1 MKTTENKNPLLCNI
15 ETGICEVQEAITT
28 PKETTLTS
36 LKKPIRIVYFTD
48 PICSS
53 CWGIEPQ
60 LRKLKLEYG
69 DYFEIDYH
77 MGGLLPSWDIYSSG
91 GINKPT
97 DVAAH
102 WEEAGNYY
110 EMPIDGDVW
119 FEDPFDSSYPPSIA
133 VKAAELQG
141 KEKGVSFMR
150 RLREMLFLEK
160 KNITKWEYL
169 QQAAR
174 EVGLDTFQFKK
185 DYEGK
190 ANELFQQDLN
200 LGKQLGVRGFPT
212 LFFTDADNN
221 QALVYGFR
229 PYQDYEN
236 TIKKI
241 IPTVQRKQYDHSPLG
256 VFSHF
261 NTLMTKEFAVLTE
274 NSLEDAEEILYK
286 LFDEGKISCF
296 KSKNGVLWIRKHN
309 ANDVELTIKNKGN
322 EKHSK
327 GNS

>member
-1 MKTTENKNPLLCNI
+1 MRVPEGTNLSSP
-15 ETGICEVQEAITT
+15 
-28 PKETTLTS
+28 
-36 LKKPIRIVYFTD
+36 KKPIKIVYFTD

-77 MGGLLPSWDIYSSG
+77 MGGLLPSWDVYSSG
-91 GINKPT
+91 GISKPS
-97 DVAAH
+97 DVASH
-102 WEEAGNYY
+102 WEEAGDYY
-110 EMPIDGDVW
+110 EMPIDGGVW

-150 RLREMLFLEK
+150 KLREMLFLEK
-160 KNITKWEYL
+160 KNITKWEHM

-174 EVGLDTFQFKK
+174 EIGLDTFQFKA

-190 ANELFQQDLN
+190 ANELFQEDLN
-200 LGKQLGVRGFPT
+200 LGKQFGVRGFPT

-229 PYQDYEN
+229 PYEEYEE
-236 TIKKI
+236 TIKKFV
-241 IPTVQRKQYDHSPLG
+241 PDAQKEQYDRSPLG
-256 VFSHF
+256 VFSHYD
-261 NTLMTKEFAVLTE
+261 TLMTKEFAVLTGT
-274 NSLEDAEEILYK
+274 ILK
-286 LFDEGKISCF
+286 MRKKHLMDLLDEGKISNF
-296 KSKNGVLWIRKHN
+296 KSKNGVLWIGKQ
-309 ANDVELTIKNKGN
+309 
-322 EKHSK
+322 
-327 GNS
+327 

>member
-1 MKTTENKNPLLCNI
+1 MNTTENKNPLLCDI
-15 ETGICEVQEAITT
+15 ETGVCGV
-28 PKETTLTS
+28 PETTTTS
-36 LKKPIRIVYFTD
+36 EEINISSSKKPIKIVYFTD

-77 MGGLLPSWDIYSSG
+77 MGGLLPSWDVYSSG
-91 GINKPT
+91 GISKPS
-97 DVAAH
+97 DVASH
-102 WEEAGNYY
+102 WEEAGDHY

-160 KNITKWEYL
+160 KNITKWEHM

-174 EVGLDTFQFKK
+174 EVGLDTFQFKA

-190 ANELFQQDLN
+190 AKELFQEDLN

-212 LFFTDADNN
+212 LFFTDENNN

-229 PYQDYEN
+229 PYEAYEE

-241 IPTVQRKQYDHSPLG
+241 VPNAQKKAYDNSPLG
-256 VFSHF
+256 VFSYF
-261 NTLMTKEFAVLTE
+261 DTLMTKEFAVLTGTD
-274 NSLEDAEEILYK
+274 LESAERTLNG
-286 LFDEGKISCF
+286 LLNDGKISYF
-296 KSKNGVLWIRKHN
+296 KSKNGVLWIRK
-309 ANDVELTIKNKGN
+309 K
-322 EKHSK
+322 
-327 GNS
+327 

>member
-1 MKTTENKNPLLCNI
+1 MKAIENENPLICDI
-15 ETGICEVQEAITT
+15 ETGVCGGQ
-28 PKETTLTS
+28 ETTTKEGEINLYS
-36 LKKPIRIVYFTD
+36 KKKPVKIVYFTD

-69 DYFEIDYH
+69 DYFEMDYH
-77 MGGLLPSWDIYSSG
+77 MGGLLPSWDVYSSG
-91 GINKPT
+91 GINKPS
-97 DVAAH
+97 DVASH
-102 WEEAGNYY
+102 WEEAGDYY

-150 RLREMLFLEK
+150 RVREMLFLEK
-160 KNITKWEYL
+160 KNITKWEHL

-174 EVGLDTFQFKK
+174 EIGLDTFQFKA
-185 DYEGK
+185 DYEGR
-190 ANELFQQDLN
+190 ANERFQEDLN

-229 PYQDYEN
+229 PYEDYVN
-236 TIKKI
+236 TLKKFV
-241 IPTVQRKQYDHSPLG
+241 PDAQGQQYDQSPLG
-256 VFSHF
+256 VFSSF

-274 NSLEDAEEILYK
+274 NSLEGAEKILYG
-286 LFDEGKISCF
+286 LLDEGKISNF
-296 KSKNGVLWIRKHN
+296 KSKNGVLWIRN
-309 ANDVELTIKNKGN
+309 
-322 EKHSK
+322 
-327 GNS
+327 

>member
-1 MKTTENKNPLLCNI
+1 MNTTENQNPLICDI
-15 ETGICEVQEAITT
+15 ETGVCGVQETASAGE
-28 PKETTLTS
+28 ETNLS
-36 LKKPIRIVYFTD
+36 SQKKPVKIVYFTD

-69 DYFEIDYH
+69 EYIEIDYH
-77 MGGLLPSWDIYSSG
+77 MGGLLPSWDIYRSG
-91 GINKPT
+91 GINKPS
-97 DVAAH
+97 DVASH
-102 WEEAGNYY
+102 WEEAGDYY

-141 KEKGVSFMR
+141 KEKGVAFMR

-160 KNITKWEYL
+160 KNITKWEHL

-174 EVGLDTFQFKK
+174 EIGLDTFEFKT

-190 ANELFQQDLN
+190 ANQLFQEDLN

-221 QALVYGFR
+221 QALVYGFK
-229 PYQDYEN
+229 PYEDYEK
-236 TIKKI
+236 TIKKFL
-241 IPTVQRKQYDHSPLG
+241 PDARKNEYDRSPSG
-256 VFSHF
+256 VFSNF

-274 NSLEDAEEILYK
+274 NSLESAEKILQR
-286 LFDEGKISCF
+286 LLDEGKVSQF
-296 KSKNGVLWIRKHN
+296 KSKNGVLWIGKQ
-309 ANDVELTIKNKGN
+309 
-322 EKHSK
+322 
-327 GNS
+327 

>member
-1 MKTTENKNPLLCNI
+1 MKTTENKNPLFCDI
-15 ETGICEVQEAITT
+15 ETGVCGVQDTISTAE
-28 PKETTLTS
+28 ETNLS
-36 LKKPIRIVYFTD
+36 SPKKPVKIVYFTD

-77 MGGLLPSWDIYSSG
+77 MGGLLPSWAVYSSG
-91 GINKPT
+91 GINKPS

-102 WEEAGNYY
+102 WEEAGDHY

-160 KNITKWEYL
+160 KNITKWEHL
-169 QQAAR
+169 QQSAR
-174 EVGLDTFQFKK
+174 EVGLDTFQFKA

-190 ANELFQQDLN
+190 ANKLFQEDLN

-212 LFFTDADNN
+212 LFFTDANNN

-229 PYQDYEN
+229 PYEDYVN

-241 IPTVQRKQYDHSPLG
+241 VPDAQRKQYDQSPLG
-256 VFSHF
+256 VFSFF
-261 NTLMTKEFAVLTE
+261 NTLMTKEFAVLTD
-274 NSLEDAEEILYK
+274 NNIEDADRILNG
-286 LFDEGKISCF
+286 LLDEGKISNF
-296 KSKNGVLWIRKHN
+296 KSKNGMLWMRKQ
-309 ANDVELTIKNKGN
+309 
-322 EKHSK
+322 
-327 GNS
+327 

>member
-1 MKTTENKNPLLCNI
+1 MKTTENKNPLLCDI
-15 ETGICEVQEAITT
+15 ETGVCGVLGTASSAE
-28 PKETTLTS
+28 ETNLS
-36 LKKPIRIVYFTD
+36 SSKKPVKIVYFTD

-69 DYFEIDYH
+69 EVFEIDYH
-77 MGGLLPSWDIYSSG
+77 MGGLLPSWDVYSSG
-91 GINKPT
+91 GINKPS

-102 WEEAGNYY
+102 WEEAGDYY

-160 KNITKWEYL
+160 KNITKWEHL

-174 EVGLDTFQFKK
+174 EVGLDTFEFKA

-190 ANELFQQDLN
+190 AKELFQEDLN

-229 PYQDYEN
+229 PYEDYEN
-236 TIKKI
+236 TLKKFL
-241 IPTVQRKQYDHSPLG
+241 PDAQKTQYDHSPLG
-256 VFSHF
+256 VFSSF
-261 NTLMTKEFAVLTE
+261 DTLMTKEFAVLTE
-274 NSLEDAEEILYK
+274 NSLEDAEEILNGM
-286 LFDEGKISCF
+286 LAEGKVSNF
-296 KSKNGVLWIRKHN
+296 KSKNGMLWIRKF
-309 ANDVELTIKNKGN
+309 IKP
-322 EKHSK
+322 
-327 GNS
+327 

>member
-1 MKTTENKNPLLCNI
+1 MKTNEDKNPLFCDI
-15 ETGICEVQEAITT
+15 ETGICGVQETVGT
-28 PKETTLTS
+28 GEETRLS
-36 LKKPIRIVYFTD
+36 SPEKPVKIVYFTD

-69 DYFEIDYH
+69 NYFDIDYH

-91 GINKPT
+91 GISKPS
-97 DVAAH
+97 DVASH
-102 WEEAGNYY
+102 WEEAGEYY

-119 FEDPFDSSYPPSIA
+119 LEDPLDSSYPPSVA

-160 KNITKWEYL
+160 KNITKWEYM

-174 EVGLDTFQFKK
+174 EVGLDTFRFRA

-190 ANELFQQDLN
+190 ANELFRDDLN

-221 QALVYGFR
+221 QALVYGFK
-229 PYQDYEN
+229 PYEDYEK
-236 TIKKI
+236 TIKKFV
-241 IPTVQRKQYDHSPLG
+241 PDAQRNEYDRSPLG
-256 VFSHF
+256 VFSYF
-261 NTLMTKEFAVLTE
+261 NTLMTKEFAVVTG
-274 NSLEDAEEILYK
+274 NSLEEAEKILNG
-286 LFDEGKISCF
+286 LLDEGKISRF
-296 KSKNGVLWIRKHN
+296 KSKNGVLWI
-309 ANDVELTIKNKGN
+309 GN
-322 EKHSK
+322 Q
-327 GNS
+327 

>member
-1 MKTTENKNPLLCNI
+1 MNTTENKNPLLCDI
-15 ETGICEVQEAITT
+15 ETGICGV
-28 PKETTLTS
+28 PETTATGGETNLSSPT
-36 LKKPIRIVYFTD
+36 KPIKIVYFTD

-77 MGGLLPSWDIYSSG
+77 MGGLLPSWDVYSSG
-91 GINKPT
+91 GINGPA
-97 DVAAH
+97 DVASH
-102 WEEAGNYY
+102 WEEAGDYY
-110 EMPIDGDVW
+110 EMPIDGGVW

-160 KNITKWEYL
+160 KNVTKWEHM

-174 EVGLDTFQFKK
+174 EVGLDTFQFKA
-185 DYEGK
+185 DYEGR
-190 ANELFQQDLN
+190 ANELFQEDLN

-212 LFFTDADNN
+212 LFFTDTDNN

-229 PYQDYEN
+229 PYEAYEE
-236 TIKKI
+236 TIRKFVPDVQKKA
-241 IPTVQRKQYDHSPLG
+241 YDRSPLG
-256 VFSHF
+256 VFSSF
-261 NTLMTKEFAVLTE
+261 DTLMTKEFAVLTE
-274 NSLEDAEEILYK
+274 TDLEGAEKMLNR
-286 LFDEGKISCF
+286 LLDEGKISKY
-296 KSKNGVLWIRKHN
+296 KSKNGALWIRK
-309 ANDVELTIKNKGN
+309 K
-322 EKHSK
+322 
-327 GNS
+327 

>member
-1 MKTTENKNPLLCNI
+1 MNTTENKNPLLCDI
-15 ETGICEVQEAITT
+15 ETGICGV
-28 PKETTLTS
+28 PETAKSGEGTNLSSPT
-36 LKKPIRIVYFTD
+36 KPIKIVYFTD

-77 MGGLLPSWDIYSSG
+77 MGGLLPSWSVYSSG
-91 GINKPT
+91 GISKPS
-97 DVAAH
+97 DVASH
-102 WEEAGNYY
+102 WEEAGDHY
-110 EMPIDGDVW
+110 EMPIDGGVW

-150 RLREMLFLEK
+150 KLREMLFLEK
-160 KNITKWEYL
+160 KNITKWEHM

-174 EVGLDTFQFKK
+174 EVGLDTFQFKA
-185 DYEGK
+185 DYEGR
-190 ANELFQQDLN
+190 ANELFQEDLN

-229 PYQDYEN
+229 PYDAYEE
-236 TIKKI
+236 TIKKFV
-241 IPTVQRKQYDHSPLG
+241 PDAQKKVYNHSPLG
-256 VFSHF
+256 VFSYF
-261 NTLMTKEFAVLTE
+261 ETLMTKEFAVLTE
-274 NSLEDAEEILYK
+274 TDLKSAEKTLNG
-286 LFDEGKISCF
+286 LVDEGKLKNF
-296 KSKNGVLWIRKHN
+296 KSKNGVLWI
-309 ANDVELTIKNKGN
+309 KN
-322 EKHSK
+322 
-327 GNS
+327 

>member
-1 MKTTENKNPLLCNI
+1 MNTTENKNPLLCDI
-15 ETGICEVQEAITT
+15 KTGICGV
-28 PKETTLTS
+28 PETAATGEKTNLSSPT
-36 LKKPIRIVYFTD
+36 KPIKIVYFTD

-77 MGGLLPSWDIYSSG
+77 MGGLLPSWDVYSSG
-91 GINKPT
+91 GINGPS
-97 DVAAH
+97 DVASH
-102 WEEAGNYY
+102 WEEAGDYY

-141 KEKGVSFMR
+141 KEKGITFMR

-160 KNITKWEYL
+160 KNITKWEYM

-174 EVGLDTFQFKK
+174 EVGLDTFQFKA

-190 ANELFQQDLN
+190 ANGLFQEDLN

-229 PYQDYEN
+229 PYEAYEE
-236 TIKKI
+236 TINKFVPDAHKKA
-241 IPTVQRKQYDHSPLG
+241 YDHSPLG
-256 VFSHF
+256 VFSYF
-261 NTLMTKEFAVLTE
+261 DTLMTKEFAVLTGTD
-274 NSLEDAEEILYK
+274 LESAEKTLNEL
-286 LFDEGKISCF
+286 LDEGKISNF
-296 KSKNGVLWIRKHN
+296 KSKNGVLWIRK
-309 ANDVELTIKNKGN
+309 
-322 EKHSK
+322 
-327 GNS
+327 